1 MQLGNL
7 IQGPKNGFSVFEAKE
22 PNDSGQMVVVGFVV
36 VGPNGQSGIMK
47 YDAAIAEYEN
57 LSDDHSRNNQ
67 KPRLR

>member
-1 MQLGNL
+1 
-7 IQGPKNGFSVFEAKE
+7 
-22 PNDSGQMVVVGFVV
+22 MVVVGFVV